1 MSKQALREKYTALR
15 KALNVAEKQNK
26 SEAIT
31 NQLLRL
37 PIWNATYYSLFLSMD
52 LKNEID
58 TEFILALLQ
67 GHDKEICV
75 PKMTQA
81 KDMEHILLTDN
92 TLLKISPLGIPEPQ
106 NGLKVPTTQI
116 EVVFIPLLAF
126 DLKGNR
132 IGYGKGIYDCF
143 LKKCNPNTLKIGLSF
158 FKAETH
164 LIPTEPHDISLDYCV
179 TPEQVYHF

>member
-1 MSKQALREKYTALR
+1 MSKQALREKYTVLR
-15 KALNVAEKQNK
+15 TALNIAERQNK
-26 SEAIT
+26 SEAIA

-37 PIWNATYYSLFLSMD
+37 PIWSATYYSLFLSIEK
-52 LKNEID
+52 KNEID

-75 PKMTQA
+75 PKMTQT

-92 TLLKISPLGIPEPQ
+92 TLLKISPWGIPEPQ
-106 NGLKVPTTQI
+106 NGLKVPNTEI

-132 IGYGKGIYDCF
+132 IGYGKGVYDSF

-158 FKAETH
+158 FKAETR
-164 LIPTEPHDISLDYCV
+164 LILTEYHDIPLDYCV
-179 TPEQVYHF
+179 TPELVYSF